1 MGWERLFEKW
11 EKHEWQLGYK
21 KKTASLMGQCFLNV
35 TGVQAPRRMSKINVV
50 LGAWSKSLKKA
61 LHSSV
66 FWAPMPRRKL
76 TSRAL
81 EQTQRAAATPG
92 VVATSVCTKPTPIS
106 NTSHSKYWLSWS
118 WFPGSSHVCGYKL
131 FPARKTRQL
140 TWRVSATGMTRV
152 QSS

>member
-1 MGWERLFEKW
+1 
-11 EKHEWQLGYK
+11 
-21 KKTASLMGQCFLNV
+21 MGQCFLDV

-81 EQTQRAAATPG
+81 EQTQWAAATP
-92 VVATSVCTKPTPIS
+92 
-106 NTSHSKYWLSWS
+106 LS
-118 WFPGSSHVCGYKL
+118 CGYL
-131 FPARKTRQL
+131 CYAQNQHRL
-140 TWRVSATGMTRV
+140 ATHHTLNID
-152 QSS
+152 